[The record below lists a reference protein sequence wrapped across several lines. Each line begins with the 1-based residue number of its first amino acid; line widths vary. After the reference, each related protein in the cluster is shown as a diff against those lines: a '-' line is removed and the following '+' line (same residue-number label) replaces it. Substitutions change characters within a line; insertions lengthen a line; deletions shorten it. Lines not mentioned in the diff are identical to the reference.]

1 MQIGLRILVTLDT
14 SYHLNIKSILY
25 YYISLPARKVTKV
38 PRLLLNRFL
47 SDSNFYIAQNELAQ
61 LYLLLK
67 EGWAS
72 TAFCLGYDRIYII

>member
-1 MQIGLRILVTLDT
+1 M
-14 SYHLNIKSILY
+14 
-25 YYISLPARKVTKV
+25 
-38 PRLLLNRFL
+38 PRLRLDGFL

-72 TAFCLGYDRIYII
+72 TAFCLGYDRTYII